1 MTTRRPGLRRPS
13 HFRLALLAFGATFG
27 LGALCAKPA
36 AAQGWLKDRRYAEGA
51 GIKAGDFEL
60 HPGIGGEVGYDSNWF
75 LRSND
80 EAPGVV
86 NAAPLAPRRD
96 AAVFRVTPSF
106 SFSTL
111 GPQRTEGSEG
121 TAPQQRMVVFRGS
134 LSATLWGFVGKE
146 MSDQHN
152 VSGDANLRLDIAPQ
166 RPVGFGVWAG
176 YRRMIRPNAAS
187 ADAALGF
194 NQSQL
199 NGGAEAIFQ
208 PGSGTF
214 DMRGGYQIYA
224 NLFEQS
230 NGVPFSSL
238 THEFAVRNRW
248 LFRPRTALFSDTSLR
263 LTTFPESDR
272 AFSYLANQTP
282 IRSRFGLNGL
292 LTARIG
298 ALASAGY
305 GATFLQD
312 PGAPQTKQ
320 FDSFLAQAELTYY
333 FGVPDGPGG
342 NGGEPG
348 QVSVLLSSWSL
359 GYNRDFQQSFFT
371 NFYRSDR
378 IYTRGVVAGAG
389 RMLVTLDGGFEFLT
403 YPDVFANAGGGV
415 PAATPTT
422 PGFSNHRISG
432 TLFAEYRLSDSF
444 GLNAT
449 FDYQQML
456 SDTRLPL
463 GGGQFFGLS
472 WQRFQALAGARWFL

>member
-1 MTTRRPGLRRPS
+1 MTRRIGLRRPS
-13 HFRLALLAFGATFG
+13 HLRLAAFAFLATTG
-27 LGALCAKPA
+27 LCALDARPA

-51 GIKAGDFEL
+51 GIKTGDFEL

-80 EAPGVV
+80 EGPGVV
-86 NAAPLAPRRD
+86 NAAPATPRRD
-96 AAVFRVTPSF
+96 AAIFRVTPSF

-111 GPQRTEGSEG
+111 GPQRTEGAEAQSN
-121 TAPQQRMVVFRGS
+121 RMIVFRGS
-134 LSATLWGFVGKE
+134 LSATLWGFVGQE
-146 MSDQHN
+146 MSEQHN

-224 NLFEQS
+224 NLFEQT

-238 THEFAVRNRW
+238 AHELSVRNRW
-248 LFRPRTALFSDTSLR
+248 RFRPRTALFSDTTLR

-282 IRSRFGLNGL
+282 VRSRFGINGL
-292 LTARIG
+292 LTPRIG

-305 GATFLQD
+305 GATFLQNA
-312 PGAPQTKQ
+312 GAPQTKQ

-333 FGVPDGPGG
+333 FGVPDVAGG

-359 GYNRDFQQSFFT
+359 GYNRDFQQSLFT
-371 NFYRSDR
+371 NFYHSDR
-378 IYTRGVVAGAG
+378 IYTHAVVAGAG
-389 RMLVTLDGGFEFLT
+389 RMIVTLDGGFEFLR
-403 YPDVFANAGGGV
+403 YPDVFANAGGGA
-415 PAATPTT
+415 PSAAPTT
-422 PGFSNHRISG
+422 PEFTNHRISG